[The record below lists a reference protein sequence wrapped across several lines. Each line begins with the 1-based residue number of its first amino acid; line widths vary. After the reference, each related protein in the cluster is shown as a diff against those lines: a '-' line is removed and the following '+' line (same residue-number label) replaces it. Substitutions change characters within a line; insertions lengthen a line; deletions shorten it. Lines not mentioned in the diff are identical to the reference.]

1 MEDINRLKTELGNAF
16 AIGNVEQAFSA
27 LKEIHDKKIT
37 LKLNWTPELRM
48 VRTMM
53 PGAVRRSEE
62 SEDSPSLRPADRSY
76 T

>member
-1 MEDINRLKTELGNAF
+1 MEDITRLKTELGNAF
-16 AIGNVEQAFSA
+16 AIGNVEQALSA

-37 LKLNWTPELRM
+37 LKLDWTPELRM

-53 PGAVRRSEE
+53 PREVRR